1 MLFSIRSPTEG
12 PQHTVTKHYNYLS
25 DSKIWAYK
33 YENTIQP
40 EQYALPIQKFELK
53 IYMQTI

>member
-40 EQYALPIQKFELK
+40 EQYALPI
-53 IYMQTI
+53 